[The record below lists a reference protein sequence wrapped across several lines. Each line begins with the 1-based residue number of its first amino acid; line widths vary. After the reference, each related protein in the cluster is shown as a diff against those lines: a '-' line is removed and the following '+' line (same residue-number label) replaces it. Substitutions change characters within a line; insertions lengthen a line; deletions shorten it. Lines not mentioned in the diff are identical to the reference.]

1 MGKVEESRYIERFQQ
16 KVELPYKISYV
27 GAAISSRPEIENKII
42 AGIKES
48 DLQLKVNQSIY
59 YVHGADLMSLAH
71 QIYERCTK

>member
-1 MGKVEESRYIERFQQ
+1 MWA
-16 KVELPYKISYV
+16 
-27 GAAISSRPEIENKII
+27 AAISSRPEIENKII

-59 YVHGADLMSLAH
+59 YVHGADLMNLAH